1 MGEYL
6 VLLTGGAPAAPPSS
20 SGGMHLDE
28 NLLQAGFL
36 VLILIGVALA
46 AALYVANVLDVPW
59 RRAMSN
65 TDRQA
70 IVNGLMITFIA
81 VIVGIYTLVEP
92 ARLASATNRQM
103 DYSINRGMNLYGQY
117 CIGCHGLQGQGGP
130 VPADIAEAAFA
141 PPLAGRADLRPES
154 QAERA
159 QKADFLRKVIERGRP
174 NTAMPGWSIAEG
186 GALNSQDIENL
197 VDFVQRGDFASV
209 TSVMSADAIA
219 KAEATA
225 FAGGAANSSG
235 GPGRALF
242 LSKGCAA
249 CHAIKGVSSGTV
261 GPALTTFGSSPQI
274 AGVLQNTRDNL
285 IRWILNPP
293 AVKPGTQMPK
303 LATITQQDAEV
314 LADYL
319 QSLK

>member
-1 MGEYL
+1 MGQYF

-20 SGGMHLDE
+20 SGGVHLDE

-36 VLILIGVALA
+36 VLILVGIALA

-92 ARLASATNRQM
+92 ARLAGATNRQM

-130 VPADIAEAAFA
+130 VPADIAEGAFA

-154 QAERA
+154 QAEMT
-159 QKADFLRKVIERGRP
+159 QKAEFLRKVIERGRP
-174 NTAMPGWSIAEG
+174 NTAMPAWSITEG
-186 GALNSQDIENL
+186 GALNSQDVENL

-209 TSVMSADAIA
+209 TSVMSAEAVA

-225 FAGGAANSSG
+225 VAGGAAISSG

-249 CHAIKGVSSGTV
+249 CHTIQGVSSGTV
-261 GPALTTFGSSPQI
+261 GPALTTQGSNPQI
-274 AGVLQNTRDNL
+274 AGVLENTRENL
-285 IRWILNPP
+285 IRWILDPP